1 MSQTMEKVLELAL
14 GLPGEERLHVA
25 EALLASVP
33 PAEQPFDAEWVA
45 EARRRASKIDAGEG
59 RLSTWPE
66 VQDRRQRSAPAAD
79 RQLGD

>member
-1 MSQTMEKVLELAL
+1 MSQSMEKVLQLAL

-45 EARRRASKIDAGEG
+45 EARRRAARIDAGEG
-59 RLSTWPE
+59 QLSTWPE
-66 VQDRRQRSAPAAD
+66 VQERARRKLKEST
-79 RQLGD
+79 GG